1 MDQINKTLDE
11 DHPGVEV
18 LDEREIATLFALQK
32 RGWSIKAMARQLEL
46 SRNTVR
52 GWLRR
57 GPAADRPVVGRP
69 KKLATEEAWLEEEFK
84 AGTRNGDVLRQ
95 VLAEKGVNVGIRTVE
110 RAVEKLRQEI
120 RCADAATLRFE
131 TDPGQQLQIDF
142 GEKWIIV
149 AEARVKVF
157 VFVATLGFS
166 RRTFARIYPGMRQQY
181 WLEGLED
188 ALRHF
193 GGATDECL
201 VDNAKALVLDW
212 KDDVPHYH
220 PEFESF
226 CRHWGMRPRACRPYH
241 ARTKGKVE
249 NGVKYVKYNALG
261 RRSYE
266 SWEALHAHMDRWMAE
281 LADQRI
287 HGTTHERPID
297 RFEREKDALTP
308 LGSHISYLRVRRL
321 TRKVHGDCF
330 LEVGTNKYSVP
341 HNLVGQD
348 VHLVITAGEMTV
360 FWHGDPVAAHTVLSG
375 RHGKVQNPRHL
386 EGLVRRTYNLPE
398 PNELQR
404 PLSDYAAA
412 VGE

>member
-1 MDQINKTLDE
+1 MDQIYKSLGV
-11 DHPGVEV
+11 DHPGVVV
-18 LDEREIATLFALQK
+18 LDEREIAALFALEK
-32 RGWSIKAMARQLEL
+32 RGWSIKAMAKEL
-46 SRNTVR
+46 GWSRNTVR

-57 GPAADRPVVGRP
+57 GEMAERPVVGRP
-69 KKLATEEAWLEEEFK
+69 KKLADEEVWLQEEFK

-95 VLAEKGVNVGIRTVE
+95 ELAKKGVRVGLRTVE
-110 RAVEKLRQEI
+110 RAVQKLRQEI
-120 RCADAATLRFE
+120 RCAETATLRFE

-142 GEKWIIV
+142 GEKWIV
-149 AEARVKVF
+149 VTEARVKVF

-166 RRTFARIYPGMRQQY
+166 RRTFARVYPGMRQMH
-181 WLEGLED
+181 WLEGLEA

-201 VDNAKALVLDW
+201 VDNAKALVLEW
-212 KDDVPHYH
+212 KGDVPHYH
-220 PEFESF
+220 PEFEAF

-249 NGVKYVKYNALG
+249 SGVKYVKHNALG

-266 SWEALHAHMDRWMAE
+266 SWEALHAHMDWWMAE
-281 LADQRI
+281 IADQRI

-297 RFEREKDALTP
+297 RFEREKDALMP
-308 LGSHISYLRVRRL
+308 LGSHISYLKVRRFK
-321 TRKVHGDCF
+321 RKVHGDCH
-330 LEVGTNKYSVP
+330 VDVDTNHYSVP
-341 HNLVGQD
+341 HYLVGQE
-348 VHLVITAGEMTV
+348 VHLVIVAGGMTA
-360 FWHGDPVAAHTVLSG
+360 FWHGDPVAEHSLLPG
-375 RHGKVQNPRHL
+375 RHGRVTVPSHL
-386 EGLVRRTYNLPE
+386 DGLVRKTYGLPE